1 MDFQGALE
9 AARFEYLGHFMSSA
23 AATYAGTSIELLA
36 GVLLAIGV
44 ITRYAAQAF
53 LLIQSGFHLPASRS
67 MVNRP
72 GLSESAVPLI
82 PGIIKRGWCK

>member
-53 LLIQSGFHLPASRS
+53 LLISIG
-67 MVNRP
+67 
-72 GLSESAVPLI
+72 I
-82 PGIIKRGWCK
+82 PFACEPFDGQPPRIERKCRAAHTGHH